1 MGNEDLRSEIRR
13 ATEVALRSL
22 KNNREGRKNE
32 NEPSD
37 STLNLEE
44 GVKYVVKELAF
55 FLAKP
60 NIHEDF
66 QEVGISSSRPL
77 VEKFMGGCYHGIVR
91 PSLGVVVFD

>member
-1 MGNEDLRSEIRR
+1 MGNEDLGSKNRR
-13 ATEVALRSL
+13 ATEVALMSL
-22 KNNREGRKNE
+22 KNNREKMGEGRKKE

-60 NIHEDF
+60 NIYEDF
-66 QEVGISSSRPL
+66 QEVGISSFL
-77 VEKFMGGCYHGIVR
+77 ACG
-91 PSLGVVVFD
+91 